1 MANPLISQGNL
12 NRLRGSVVFPD
23 NPTLNITAPYL
34 GKAGIRLAFE
44 GESVVYLPTLT
55 GAVTSPEPYMMISL
69 SMNLLKSQPLSNAYK
84 AKMESDSSMGAG
96 TVRTDSTSLSVYEL
110 INLSISSVRELNLNG
125 EDADFIVTLKGYYS
139 INSGLFG

>member
-139 INSGLFG
+139 INSSLFG